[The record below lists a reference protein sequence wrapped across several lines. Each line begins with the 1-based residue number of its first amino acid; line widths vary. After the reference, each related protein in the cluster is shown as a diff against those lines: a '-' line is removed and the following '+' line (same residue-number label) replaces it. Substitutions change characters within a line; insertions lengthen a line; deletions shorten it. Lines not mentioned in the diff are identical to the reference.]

1 LLCYFFDIFWVF
13 YSQGFFGE
21 SVMVYVAK
29 NLDLPL
35 KLVIPLMN
43 QTFLHKCGI
52 YGLGDIIIPGN
63 LL

>member
-1 LLCYFFDIFWVF
+1 
-13 YSQGFFGE
+13 
-21 SVMVYVAK
+21 MVYVAT
-29 NLDLPL
+29 NLNLPI

-63 LL
+63 LK